1 MKNLLVRMLTAL
13 FPRRCRIC
21 GDVVEFDRDVC
32 ENCINLPEI
41 APPLCLK
48 CGHTKSD
55 CICKNHNRSVEYKA
69 VIAPFYYEGR
79 IQQGILN
86 FKMHSMPFLAD
97 GYGIIIAD
105 TVKKY
110 YERIEFDYVTYIPM
124 RRNDERNREFNQA
137 KLLAKIVSDES
148 KIPFADLL
156 VKSIKTKKQKM
167 QSAKERFVNMYG
179 AFDIAKDADVTGR
192 TILLID
198 DVKTTGA
205 TLSSAALVLKAHGAK
220 KVYCAVFAIVK

>member
-1 MKNLLVRMLTAL
+1 MKNTFKRMLTAL

-21 GDVVEFDRDVC
+21 GEVVEFDRDVC
-32 ENCINLPEI
+32 DNCIDLPEI
-41 APPLCLK
+41 LPPLCLK

-55 CICKNHNRSVEYKA
+55 CICKKHKRNIEYKA

-97 GYGIIIAD
+97 GYGILIAD

-110 YERIEFDYVTYIPM
+110 YLHIEFDCITYIPM

-137 KLLAKIVSDES
+137 KLLAEVVSRECD
-148 KIPFADLL
+148 IPFADLL
-156 VKSIKTKKQKM
+156 VKSVKTKKQKM
-167 QSAKERFVNMYG
+167 QSANERFVNMYG
-179 AFDIAKDADVTGR
+179 AFDIVKNADVTGK

-220 KVYCAVFAIVK
+220 AVYCAAIAVVK